1 MIAWKLTEKTCRFLA
16 NWNAKNLA
24 RITGRTIPRSTGTQ
38 RKRDLV
44 KSVRNWR
51 MKWVALAAMT
61 SVQELPWPHPPK
73 GRQLLA
79 RKMLMR
85 MQKPY
90 EEGPILLDA
99 SQHDTSMDELVESS
113 RSRLARDKEEI
124 QWQGT
129 ANAIYPA

>member
-1 MIAWKLTEKTCRFLA
+1 
-16 NWNAKNLA
+16 
-24 RITGRTIPRSTGTQ
+24 
-38 RKRDLV
+38 
-44 KSVRNWR
+44 
-51 MKWVALAAMT
+51 
-61 SVQELPWPHPPK
+61 
-73 GRQLLA
+73 
-79 RKMLMR
+79 MR

-129 ANAIYPA
+129 ANAIYPAAAKPQND